1 MSFLAFSTSPY
12 LHNHPPWREDHW
24 IYGSTMLGLKDGGW
38 IDSCGVGKVEH
49 GTVWTGRK
57 ATQHALDLLLSS
69 WENVTVMWTKS
80 IWGGAKP
87 YLPYIFCCVL
97 FERSTL
103 IIIFFFFFFMW
114 AELLWLNPSHPLLSL
129 CRWGIWVFSSCF
141 SSLSLQ
147 RWEWSCLVTWVRTHC
162 SMRAGRWDKDSH
174 IFFPVRP
181 CMHQVFQILLC
192 VLKLPDHSS
201 KVTEDLTKFSD
212 FCLLLSIVNQYLWN

>member
-12 LHNHPPWREDHW
+12 LHNHPPWRDHW

-103 IIIFFFFFFMW
+103 IIIFFFFFSCGQNSSDW
-114 AELLWLNPSHPLLSL
+114 IPPTPCCLSA
-129 CRWGIWVFSSCF
+129 GGESG
-141 SSLSLQ
+141 SSLHASL
-147 RWEWSCLVTWVRTHC
+147 LYLC
-162 SMRAGRWDKDSH
+162 SVGSGAVWW
-174 IFFPVRP
+174 
-181 CMHQVFQILLC
+181 L
-192 VLKLPDHSS
+192 
-201 KVTEDLTKFSD
+201 E
-212 FCLLLSIVNQYLWN
+212 

>member
-103 IIIFFFFFFMW
+103 ILIFFFFF
-114 AELLWLNPSHPLLSL
+114 HVGRTPLTESL
-129 CRWGIWVFSSCF
+129 PPLVV
-141 SSLSLQ
+141 SLQ
-147 RWEWSCLVTWVRTHC
+147 VGNLGLLFMLLFFIFAALGVELFGDLSKDTLQYACRQ
-162 SMRAGRWDKDSH
+162 MRQRFTYILPSQT
-174 IFFPVRP
+174 
-181 CMHQVFQILLC
+181 MHAPSISNSPLC
-192 VLKLPDHSS
+192 VETPRSL
-201 KVTEDLTKFSD
+201 
-212 FCLLLSIVNQYLWN
+212 I